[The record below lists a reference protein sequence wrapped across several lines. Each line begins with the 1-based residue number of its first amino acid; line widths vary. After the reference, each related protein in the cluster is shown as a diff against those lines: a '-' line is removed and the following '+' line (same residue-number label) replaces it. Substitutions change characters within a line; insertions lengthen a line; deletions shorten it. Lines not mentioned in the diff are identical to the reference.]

1 MFHRLFRHWF
11 FFNLS
16 LFFSRE
22 KLHIKVI
29 QPIPF
34 LRLFPYFY
42 SPKFSPR
49 VSWSPGPYQPFL
61 TVSPKISINLRTA
74 MLPISLF
81 HPSKLVILF
90 LFSYYFC
97 YFYFLYLF
105 YLFFI
110 LFFILFYFYFILF
123 HSIIYL
129 FYFILFYLYFFPF
142 FVSFS
147 SLLLHFSPS
156 LFLILNFPG
165 GWHNCFAVCGSL
177 FSLLSFHYSS
187 YFLFFNNLI
196 VWGWRSSLPVPH
208 LFTLILTLFWGW
220 HSGLTVYRSVN
231 TNTYPNN

>member
-1 MFHRLFRHWF
+1 MNVFSLIFIA
-11 FFNLS
+11 LS
-16 LFFSRE
+16 
-22 KLHIKVI
+22 
-29 QPIPF
+29 
-34 LRLFPYFY
+34 FP
-42 SPKFSPR
+42 PR

-97 YFYFLYLF
+97 YFYSLYLF

-110 LFFILFYFYFILF
+110 LFFILLYFYFILF

-142 FVSFS
+142 FCFFFLS
-147 SLLLHFSPS
+147 SSPFFPLS
-156 LFLILNFPG
+156 LPYFKLSRGL
-165 GWHNCFAVCGSL
+165 HNCFAVCGSL
-177 FSLLSFHYSS
+177 FTLLSFHYSS

-220 HSGLTVYRSVN
+220 HSSLTVYRSLN